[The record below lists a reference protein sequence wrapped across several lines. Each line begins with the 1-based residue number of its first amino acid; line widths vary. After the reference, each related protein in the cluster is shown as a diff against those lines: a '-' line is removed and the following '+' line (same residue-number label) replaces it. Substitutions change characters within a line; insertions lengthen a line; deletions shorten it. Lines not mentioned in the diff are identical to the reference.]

1 MKSILESI
9 QPVVQNAQHVSINKE
24 AIKKFADTVTSADL
38 EQPDAFQTPTPE
50 CSSEEEYFAYALML
64 SAMAFCFWGK
74 PKWGIITSDGKL
86 MGGTESLVYC
96 LKRAKEEGKAIFSPL
111 YWKDISERDLQEL
124 FRGAAQIPMFS
135 ERLSMIRDMGKV
147 LCDEFEGLITKF
159 LDAADFEA
167 EKIME
172 VAVEKMPTV
181 FKDES
186 IYHGNVVKFYKRAQ
200 LIPFYIQ
207 DLINHGKI
215 QRTIHGYEKLT
226 ALADYKAPQLLRMYG
241 VLEYAPELA
250 NAIDTEQEI
259 LHGSDEEIE
268 IRALNIEAIK
278 EMTKLVKEKFPKAT
292 PLQVHN
298 IFWYRSQDRSLSQ
311 KPYHHTR
318 TIWY

>member
-1 MKSILESI
+1 MKSILKSI
-9 QPVVQNAQHVSINKE
+9 QPVVQNAKHVSINKE
-24 AIKKFADTVTSADL
+24 AIKKFVSTITPADL
-38 EQPDAFQTPTPE
+38 EQPDAFQTPAPE
-50 CSSEEEYFAYALML
+50 CSSEEEYLAYALML

-74 PKWGIITSDGKL
+74 PKWGIITSNGKL

-96 LKRAKEEGKAIFSPL
+96 LKRALEEEKAIFSPT
-111 YWKDISERDLQEL
+111 YWKDTSERDLQDI
-124 FRGAAQIPMFS
+124 FRASVEIPLFS
-135 ERLSMIRDMGKV
+135 ERLSMIRGMGKV
-147 LCDEFEGLITKF
+147 LCDEFEGSVTNF
-159 LDAADFEA
+159 LDVAEWEA

-172 VAVEKMPTV
+172 LAVEKIPTV

-186 IYHGNVVKFYKRAQ
+186 MYHGNVVKFYKRAQ

-215 QRTIHGYEKLT
+215 QHTIHGYEKLT

-241 VLEYAPELA
+241 ILEYDSELA
-250 NAIDTEQEI
+250 SKIDAEQEI
-259 LHGSDEEIE
+259 SYGSDEETE
-268 IRALNIEAIK
+268 IRALNIEAIE
-278 EMTKLVKEKFPKAT
+278 EMTKLVKETFSEAT